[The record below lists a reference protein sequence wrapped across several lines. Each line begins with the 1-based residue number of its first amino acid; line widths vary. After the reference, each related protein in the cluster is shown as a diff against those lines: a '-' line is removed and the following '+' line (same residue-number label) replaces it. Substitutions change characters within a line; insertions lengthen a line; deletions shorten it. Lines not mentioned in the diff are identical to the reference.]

1 MQHALRLMAVILSVS
16 STVQAQ
22 KITMDFAR
30 DFDFTSISTYTV
42 TGIAT
47 EDPSGQLTDDRTRHA
62 IIRELHRAGLL
73 TATSNPDLRVE
84 YLLIPT
90 DRVDDE
96 SAPAAEPGPGWTG
109 WDDASP
115 SRPVTPSAGTLVI
128 EATDTATGMLVWRAT
143 GTIKTPAKTE
153 NLHKKIDQ
161 AISKMGKRWRL
172 ILAGKAKET
181 SRTTEST
188 VNAPE

>member
-1 MQHALRLMAVILSVS
+1 MQHALRLMAVILTVS

-22 KITMDFAR
+22 KITTDFAR
-30 DFDFTSISTYTV
+30 DFDFTSISTYAV
-42 TGIAT
+42 TGIAA

-90 DRVDDE
+90 DRVDDG
-96 SAPAAEPGPGWTG
+96 SAPAPAAEPGPGWTG
-109 WDDASP
+109 WNDASP

-128 EATDTATGMLVWRAT
+128 VATDTATGMLVWRAT
-143 GTIKTPAKTE
+143 GTIKTPAKAE
-153 NLHKKIDQ
+153 NRHKKIDK

-172 ILAGKAKET
+172 ILAGNAK
-181 SRTTEST
+181 
-188 VNAPE
+188 